1 MPAYAP
7 GQASPRAGKA
17 VPPLLPPPSLYVPTM
32 PVARFRARFPGLS
45 GLSGRVFRRSGKKSA
60 KKFEE
65 NAEAGL
71 QSPEDVLS

>member
-1 MPAYAP
+1 MLPDKPPRVPAKP
-7 GQASPRAGKA
+7 SPRCF
-17 VPPLLPPPSLYVPTM
+17 PPLSIRAYH
-32 PVARFRARFPGLS
+32 AWGARFPGLS

-65 NAEAGL
+65 IAEAGL